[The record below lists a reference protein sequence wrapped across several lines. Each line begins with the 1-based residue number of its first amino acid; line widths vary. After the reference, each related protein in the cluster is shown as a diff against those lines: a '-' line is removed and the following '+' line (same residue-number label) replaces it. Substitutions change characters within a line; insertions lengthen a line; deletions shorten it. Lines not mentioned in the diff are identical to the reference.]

1 MIQVS
6 NPLISVIV
14 PVYNAEKYLARCIDS
29 IINQSYKNL
38 EIILINDGST
48 DSSSEICKFYQEK
61 DTRIQVIQK
70 ENSGPASAR
79 NAGLQIYAGE
89 YLCFVDSDDWLANN
103 YVSELYGLIK
113 KYDADIVACEYYKA
127 EKHEIYQPCENPE
140 IRICNN
146 EDFLKICFTEM
157 PISVVPW
164 NKLYKRELYSEI
176 RFPEDKKVCEDVM
189 PLLLA
194 GEQAK
199 RAVVTSNKLYY
210 YYTNPCSL
218 TQESYNPQHENYV
231 EVWTDIHKYC
241 SDKFPN
247 LCSATIHRMILARLN
262 VLNKLTLTQNNELKI
277 IKKAHINY
285 LRANAKFVL
294 SDNWF
299 GVLTKIQIFM
309 IMMYYPLYSYLYKKL
324 KGI

>member
-1 MIQVS
+1 MIQGS

-14 PVYNAEKYLARCIDS
+14 PVYNAEKYLVRCIDS

-48 DSSSEICKFYQEK
+48 DSSSEICESYQEK
-61 DTRIQVIQK
+61 DIRIQVIQK
-70 ENSGPASAR
+70 ENGGPASAR

-113 KYDADIVACEYYKA
+113 KYDADIAACEYYNVDEYKT
-127 EKHEIYQPCENPE
+127 YPPCENVE

-146 EDFLKICFTEM
+146 EDFLKICFSEM
-157 PISVVPW
+157 SISVVPW

-176 RFPEDKKVCEDVM
+176 RFPEDKMICEDVM
-189 PLLLA
+189 PMLLA
-194 GEQAK
+194 GEQTK

-218 TQESYNPQHENYV
+218 THESYNPKVENFV
-231 EVWTDIHKYC
+231 EVWTAIQKYC
-241 SDKFPN
+241 LDKFPN
-247 LCSATIHRMILARLN
+247 LYSVTIHRLILAHFY
-262 VLNKLTLTQNNELKI
+262 VLNKLTLTEKHDFI
-277 IKKAHINY
+277 TIKKAHINY

-294 SDNWF
+294 SDNKF
-299 GVLTKIQIFM
+299 SILKKIQILM
-309 IMMYYPLYSYLYKKL
+309 IMTYYPLYSYLYKKL